1 MVLPPKLFHLRL
13 CNFTRYYPPM
23 DLKKILE
30 QLHEEHRRISEVI
43 VVLERLAKAKQRR
56 QDGMKGVALNN
67 D

>member
-1 MVLPPKLFHLRL
+1 VDLR
-13 CNFTRYYPPM
+13 N
-23 DLKKILE
+23 ILE

-56 QDGMKGVALNN
+56 QEGMKGVKLET

>member
-1 MVLPPKLFHLRL
+1 MVLPPKVFHLRL
-13 CNFTRYYPPM
+13 RNFTRYLASM
-23 DLKKILE
+23 DLRKILE

-56 QDGMKGVALNN
+56 QEGMKGVKLGN